1 MTKAERLEELK
12 SEKQLHKA
20 FDKVMDAGWKAF
32 VDDVRARN
40 ALSNVRTFNILN
52 QLKGKD
58 FVKDL
63 KGFMRST
70 KTEHTQILF
79 TKKPAGILMKDRRY
93 KNIPE
98 LMVDQQQISIYGDIP
113 CGFIYIKITDNRWV
127 KIHYALLKK

>member
-20 FDKVMDAGWKAF
+20 LDKVMDAGWKAF

-40 ALSNVRTFNILN
+40 DLSNVRTFNILN

-70 KTEHTQILF
+70 KTEHTRILF
-79 TKKPAGILMKDRRY
+79 AKKPAGILMKDRRY
-93 KNIPE
+93 KTIPE
-98 LMVDQQQISIYGDIP
+98 LMVDQQQIIIYGDIP
-113 CGFIYIKITDNRWV
+113 CGFIYIKITDNRWI